1 MSATMIPLSKPEL
14 EAIRQAVKGAEGQT
28 SGEIV
33 PFVAVRSGDYSLA
46 MWRAAGFMSLLG
58 CGTFLGAGQLSSGWA
73 AAWLHEPWALAL
85 VVLLSGGIGWLAA
98 YSIPAVKRLIIGQQA
113 MAEAVHARAIK
124 AFVEEEVF
132 DTRDRTGILL
142 FVSLFEHRIEVMG
155 DAGINA
161 RVASDDWVDVIQTVK
176 KGIKDG
182 KLADALVA
190 GIGRCGDLLER
201 KGVEIKPDDTNELPD
216 GLRFD
221 SD

>member
-1 MSATMIPLSKPEL
+1 MIPFTKAEL
-14 EAIRQAVKGAEGQT
+14 EAIRQAVKSAEGQT

-33 PFVAVRSGDYSLA
+33 PFVSVRSSDYTLA
-46 MWRAAGFMSLLG
+46 LWRAAGIMSLLG
-58 CGTFLGAGQLSSGWA
+58 LGAFLAAGQWSSAWG
-73 AAWLHEPWALAL
+73 AAWLQAPWALAL
-85 VVLLSGGIGWLAA
+85 VVLLSGGVGWLAA
-98 YSIPAVKRLIIGQQA
+98 YSIPAVKRLIIGQEG

-124 AFVEEEVF
+124 AFVQEEVF

-142 FVSLFEHRIEVMG
+142 FVSQFERRIEVMG

-161 RVASDDWVDVIQTVK
+161 AVSSDDWVDVIKVVK
-176 KGIKDG
+176 QGITDG